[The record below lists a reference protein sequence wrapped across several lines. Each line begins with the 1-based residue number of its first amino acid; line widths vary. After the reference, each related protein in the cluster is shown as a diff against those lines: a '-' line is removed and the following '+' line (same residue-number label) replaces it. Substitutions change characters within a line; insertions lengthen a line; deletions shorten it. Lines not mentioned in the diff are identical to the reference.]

1 MIYKDDVSLEEVPL
15 PRDARYGVPLK
26 DILNTYVTLG
36 YYCTNC
42 GLHFALRQALGVE
55 RPSATACPECGN
67 AVTITQLTQDSDRL
81 QRELDGAR
89 KLSDAQSIILGGA
102 ISHLTEPNAANDLI
116 ARLQR
121 EKEDLQEE
129 VERLRSREMT
139 EERIEAVAFAVA
151 GQLMAYQPIE
161 LGATT
166 VVWNAIREA
175 IGETK

>member
-1 MIYKDDVSLEEVPL
+1 MTGDGL
-15 PRDARYGVPLK
+15 PRVRERGDGMIDAPPLTPEEIEAWRYNLEHVIQPER
-26 DILNTYVTLG
+26 
-36 YYCTNC
+36 
-42 GLHFALRQALGVE
+42 HSLRLL
-55 RPSATACPECGN
+55 ATIEH
-67 AVTITQLTQDSDRL
+67 LTQDHDRL

-89 KLSDAQSIILGGA
+89 KLSGAQSIILGGA
-102 ISHLTEPNAANDLI
+102 ISHLTEPNATNDAI